1 MKKNTMIIQVDTPQF
16 DRDIE
21 RAATLLK
28 KGENVAFPTETVYG
42 LGGNAFDEQ
51 AILGIYEAKGRPS
64 DNPLIVHISNK
75 KMLEDLAIEIQP
87 YVWHLIEAF
96 WPGPLTVVLKKN
108 QAVSSRVTGGLDT
121 VAVRMP
127 NHPVAL
133 KLIELAGVPVA
144 APSANL
150 SGRPSPT
157 KAAYVI
163 EDLTGRIACIVAGEA
178 CEIGLESTV
187 LDVTG
192 ENPVIL
198 RPGSVTQEQIESVV
212 GSCEVDPALRDFS
225 SEFAPKSPGM
235 KYKHYAP
242 EAQVTV
248 YRGDG
253 TQIIQMLETKC
264 LDAISNGYR
273 IGLMIFEADDLV
285 LRNLSKD
292 WPENWQAHV
301 EICLEGNPS
310 DLSEFAR
317 KLFGDMRYLDG
328 KGCQSIYIHGVEET
342 HLGRAIMN
350 RLEKASEGRVF
361 KI

>member
-96 WPGPLTVVLKKN
+96 WPGPLTVVLKKK

-163 EDLTGRIACIVAGEA
+163 EDLTGRVACIVAGEA

-212 GSCEVDPALRDFS
+212 GTCEVDPALRDFS
-225 SEFAPKSPGM
+225 
-235 KYKHYAP
+235 
-242 EAQVTV
+242 
-248 YRGDG
+248 
-253 TQIIQMLETKC
+253 
-264 LDAISNGYR
+264 
-273 IGLMIFEADDLV
+273 
-285 LRNLSKD
+285 
-292 WPENWQAHV
+292 
-301 EICLEGNPS
+301 
-310 DLSEFAR
+310 
-317 KLFGDMRYLDG
+317 
-328 KGCQSIYIHGVEET
+328 
-342 HLGRAIMN
+342 
-350 RLEKASEGRVF
+350 
-361 KI
+361 